1 LQVRVDGANHFFQGH
16 EEALVQQ
23 VIDWIEAQ
31 RD

>member
-1 LQVRVDGANHFFQGH
+1 MRVDGANHFFQGH
-16 EEALVQQ
+16 EEALVQR